1 MGAWAIFVFAGI
13 ILFITWVIRS
23 VGDIN
28 RNHKSNQRNREIIRQ
43 PETRYTLTDGSAQH
57 PMRRYVDEFEY
68 AHKWYYEHVK
78 AFRAAHPIGSVYD
91 YISDRG
97 FGRDQSTA
105 QSMLLTT
112 VMDQKRAF
120 ELEYRTSPY
129 GLNFRSP
136 QHRALNEARQMVLAA
151 GGLPDNVRENVS
163 GGIYDAGEIQRG
175 LAVELGV
182 DRTIQS
188 VGSIIYDI
196 FPDPIILTVYWSSDI
211 AECDA
216 YRTSRDYIWGR
227 EVCEYLET
235 QQNIILAHK
244 YGIQY
249 EIPSGFLNQR
259 LETDRHFHC
268 LHVVNA
274 VSDQ

>member
-13 ILFITWVIRS
+13 VALIAWVVES
-23 VGDIN
+23 VQDVH
-28 RNHKSNQRNREIIRQ
+28 RNVKSNKRDREIIRQ

-78 AFRAAHPIGSVYD
+78 AFRTTHPIGSVYD

-105 QSMLLTT
+105 QSMLLMTA
-112 VMDQKRAF
+112 MDQKHAF

-151 GGLPDNVRENVS
+151 GGLPDNVREDVP
-163 GGIYDAGEIQRG
+163 GGIYDTGEIQRG

-182 DRTIQS
+182 DRTMQS
-188 VGSIIYDI
+188 AGSIVYDI
-196 FPDPIILTVYWSSDI
+196 FPESIILTAYWSDDTTK
-211 AECDA
+211 CDA
-216 YRTSRDYIWGR
+216 YQSTREYLWGR
-227 EVCEYLET
+227 EVVEYLEI

-249 EIPSGFLNQR
+249 EIPPGFLNKR
-259 LETDRHFHC
+259 LETDRYFHC
-268 LHVVNA
+268 LHVVDA
-274 VSDQ
+274 TSKP